1 MIIYVIGLT
10 RFATMTATTTI
21 ATTRRDKARIKIPP
35 KGCLC
40 GSAQC
45 SRNDSSAISQ
55 YTLPITKP
63 INFHR
68 KSIIHHRKP
77 FGEVL
82 TVKYYAFVAHGL
94 ILSYGARCFCFGRDV
109 SLWPRDL
116 FLWICLVWL
125 AEEARFYRCIVEW
138 KMRSRKPA
146 WHGLETDSGKR
157 L

>member
-35 KGCLC
+35 KGWC
-40 GSAQC
+40 SSPQC
-45 SRNDSSAISQ
+45 CRNDSSAISQ
-55 YTLPITKP
+55 HTLPITKP

-82 TVKYYAFVAHGL
+82 TVKYYAFVAHEQYRP
-94 ILSYGARCFCFGRDV
+94 ILSYGALLREGMCPFD
-109 SLWPRDL
+109 
-116 FLWICLVWL
+116 
-125 AEEARFYRCIVEW
+125 
-138 KMRSRKPA
+138 
-146 WHGLETDSGKR
+146 LETSSYGSVWCGWQKKLDFIGALLNEK
-157 L
+157 